1 MGVVSGTMARMSYG
15 SVLARLAAAEP
26 GTTAVVCEEESITR
40 DELERRSNRMA
51 RAFAERGVRQ
61 GSVVTI
67 ALPNGIEFAVACLA
81 AWKCGATP
89 NPISERLPRP
99 ERAEVVAHA
108 APALI
113 VGGEEADAQGRG
125 FLPEGF
131 VPDAALSDAPL
142 PDAVAP
148 HERAMATGGS
158 SGRPKLIFLT
168 MPAEHD
174 PDAPQSVLAPRGCV
188 LVPGPLSHAAPFG
201 SFTQGLL
208 AGVRVVL
215 MRRFHAG
222 RCLELIARHRVD
234 QVLFVPTML
243 HRIWRLPAAER
254 ARHDVSSLRVVFTG
268 GAPCP
273 QWLMRAFIDWLGPD
287 VMNEVYGPSERI
299 GGTMITGREWLAHP
313 GSVGRPVRGAR
324 IRVLH
329 PETGRE
335 LPAGEVGEVYMMP
348 SGGQGSTYRYVGAE
362 PRTTPEGWES
372 VGDMG
377 YLNAEGY
384 LYLTDRRT
392 DMILCGGRNVYP
404 AQVEAAI
411 EEHPAVRSSA
421 VIGLPDD
428 DLGQR
433 VHAIVQVAAPLD
445 EEELRAHLH
454 SRIVHYTI
462 PRTFEFVDYA
472 LRDEAG
478 KARRWVLRQE
488 RLGPGAR

>member
-1 MGVVSGTMARMSYG
+1 MARIPYG
-15 SVLARLAAAEP
+15 SLLSRLAAAEP
-26 GTTAVVCEEESITR
+26 DTIALACEDESVTR
-40 DELERRSNRMA
+40 GDLERRANRMA
-51 RAFAERGVRQ
+51 RAFAARGVRQ

-67 ALPNGIEFAVACLA
+67 ALPNGIEFAVACCA

-99 ERAEVVAHA
+99 ERAMVLEHA
-108 APALI
+108 DPALVI
-113 VGGEEADAQGRG
+113 GGEKADALGRA

-131 VPDAALSDAPL
+131 VPDADLPDAPL
-142 PDAVAP
+142 PEMIAP

-158 SGRPKLIFLT
+158 AGRPKLILLKI
-168 MPAEHD
+168 PAEYD
-174 PDAPQSVLAPRGCV
+174 PDAPRSVLAPKGCV

-215 MRRFHAG
+215 MQRFDAA
-222 RCLELIARHRVD
+222 RCLELIERHRVD

-243 HRIWRLPAAER
+243 HRIWRLPEAER
-254 ARHDVSSLRVVFTG
+254 GRHDVSSLRVVFTG

-273 QWLMRAFIDWLGPD
+273 QWLMRAFIGWLGAD

-299 GGTMITGREWLAHP
+299 GGTMITGGEWLAHP
-313 GSVGRPVRGAR
+313 GSVGRPVHGAR
-324 IRVLH
+324 VRILH

-362 PRTTPEGWES
+362 ARTTPDGWES

-377 YLNAEGY
+377 YLDAEGY

-404 AQVEAAI
+404 AQVEGAL

-421 VIGLPDD
+421 VIGLPDE

-433 VHAIVQVAAPLD
+433 VHAIVQVAAPVA
-445 EEELRAHLH
+445 EEELRTHLR
-454 SRIVHYTI
+454 SRVVHYTI
-462 PRTFEFVDYA
+462 PRTFEFVDYP

-478 KARRWVLRQE
+478 KVRRWVLRRE
-488 RLGPGAR
+488 RLGANAG

>member
-1 MGVVSGTMARMSYG
+1 MPRIPYG
-15 SVLARLAAAEP
+15 SVLTRFAVAEP
-26 GTTAVVCEEESITR
+26 DTIAVVCEEDAITR
-40 DELERRSNRMA
+40 GDLERRANRMA
-51 RAFAERGVRQ
+51 RAFAARGVRQ

-67 ALPNGIEFAVACLA
+67 ALPNDIEFVIACCA

-89 NPISERLPRP
+89 NPISERLPGP
-99 ERAEVVAHA
+99 ERAMVLGQAN
-108 APALI
+108 PALV
-113 VGGEEADAQGRG
+113 VGGDEAQANGRA

-131 VPDAALSDAPL
+131 VPDPEISDAPL

-158 SGRPKLIFLT
+158 AGHPKLIVLKI
-168 MPAEHD
+168 PAEYD
-174 PDAPQSVLAPRGCV
+174 PEAPPSVLAPRGCV

-201 SFTQGLL
+201 SLTQGLL
-208 AGVRVVL
+208 AGVRIVL
-215 MRRFHAG
+215 MRRFDAL
-222 RCLELIARHRVD
+222 RCLELIERHRVD

-243 HRIWRLPAAER
+243 HRIWRLPDSER
-254 ARHDVSSLRVVFTG
+254 SRHDVSSLRIVFTG

-273 QWLMRAFIDWLGPD
+273 PWLMRAFIDWLGPD
-287 VMNEVYGPSERI
+287 VMNDVYGPSERI

-313 GSVGRPVRGAR
+313 GSVGRPIRGAR
-324 IRVLH
+324 IRILH

-335 LPAGEVGEVYMMP
+335 LPAGEIGEVYMMP

-362 PRTTPEGWES
+362 ARTTPEGWES

-377 YLNAEGY
+377 YLDEEGY

-411 EEHPAVRSSA
+411 DEHPAVRSSA
-421 VIGLPDD
+421 VIGLPDE

-433 VHAIVQVAAPLD
+433 VHAIVQVAAPVAD
-445 EEELRAHLH
+445 EELRAHL
-454 SRIVHYTI
+454 RNRVVHYTI
-462 PRTFEFVDYA
+462 PRTFEFVNHP

-478 KARRWVLRQE
+478 KVRRWVLRQE
-488 RLGPGAR
+488 RLGPRED

>member
-1 MGVVSGTMARMSYG
+1 MARIPYG
-15 SVLARLAAAEP
+15 SVLTRLAAAEP
-26 GTTAVVCEEESITR
+26 ETVAVVCEDESVTR
-40 DELERRSNRMA
+40 AELERRANRMA
-51 RAFAERGVRQ
+51 RAYAARGVHQ

-67 ALPNGIEFAVACLA
+67 ALPNGIEFVVACCA

-99 ERAEVVAHA
+99 ERAMVVEHA
-108 APALI
+108 NAALI
-113 VGGEEADAQGRG
+113 VGGEEADALGRT
-125 FLPEGF
+125 FVPAGF
-131 VPDAALSDAPL
+131 VPDGDLSDAPL
-142 PDAVAP
+142 PDVIAP

-158 SGRPKLIFLT
+158 AGRPKLIVLEI
-168 MPAEHD
+168 PAEHD
-174 PDAPQSVLAPRGCV
+174 PDAPQSVLAAKGCV

-215 MRRFHAG
+215 MRRFDPA
-222 RCLELIARHRVD
+222 RCLELIGRHRVD

-243 HRIWRLPAAER
+243 HRIWRLPDAER
-254 ARHDVSSLRVVFTG
+254 TRHDVSSLRVVFTG
-268 GAPCP
+268 SAPCP
-273 QWLMRAFIDWLGPD
+273 QWLMRAFIGWLGPG

-313 GSVGRPVRGAR
+313 GSVGKPVRGAR
-324 IRVLH
+324 IRILH

-335 LPAGEVGEVYMMP
+335 LPAGQVGEVYMMP

-362 PRTTPEGWES
+362 ARTTPDGWES

-377 YLNAEGY
+377 YLDEAGY

-428 DLGQR
+428 NLGQR
-433 VHAIVQVAAPLD
+433 VHAIVQVASPVG
-445 EEELRAHLH
+445 EEELRAHLR

-462 PRTFEFVDYA
+462 PRTFEFVDHP

-478 KARRWVLRQE
+478 KVRRWVLRQE
-488 RLGPGAR
+488 RLRPGAN